1 LTKVSAGSLFLK
13 AKNNIIKIIKEII
26 MADISM
32 ELIKELKD
40 KTGAGILDCKK
51 TLQETDGNID
61 EAIDI
66 LRKKG
71 MGKAAK
77 KAGRTAK
84 EGTIAVKVDGKKGLL
99 AKVNCETDFVAKTD
113 DFKSFANEVIELIYS
128 KDYAPVDE
136 LPVDLDDV
144 RKAAVGKLGENMLIP
159 EWAFIKAEGTLYSY
173 IHLGKVGAI
182 VDFVSDKDILGD
194 EDAQKMMKN
203 VAMQIAAMSPLAV
216 NKDNIAADV
225 VAKEKEIYMEEARQ
239 SGKPEKI
246 LEKIAEGKL
255 RKFYEENT
263 LYEQEF
269 ILDGDKKVKDIVA
282 ELGKAKGAEVSV
294 KSFIRVSL

>member
-1 LTKVSAGSLFLK
+1 MGNV
-13 AKNNIIKIIKEII
+13 
-26 MADISM
+26 SM

-51 TLQETDGNID
+51 TLQETNSNVD

-84 EGTIAVKVDGKKGLL
+84 EGTIAIKVDGKKGLL
-99 AKVNCETDFVAKTD
+99 VKVNCETDFVAKTD
-113 DFKSFANEVIELIYS
+113 NFKTFAEEVVNLIYS
-128 KDYAPVDE
+128 KNYAPSKE
-136 LPVDLDDV
+136 LPADLDDV
-144 RKAAVGKLGENMLIP
+144 RRIAVGTLGENMLIP
-159 EWAFIKAEGTLYSY
+159 EWAFIEAEGTLYSY

-182 VDFVSDKDILGD
+182 VDFVSDKDVLGD

-216 NKDNIAADV
+216 NKEDIDAAV

-246 LEKIAEGKL
+246 LGKIAEGKL
-255 RKFYEENT
+255 RKFFEEST

-269 ILDGDKKVKDIVA
+269 ILDGDKKVKDIID
-282 ELGKAKGAEVSV
+282 ELGKAKGANISV